1 MPLHFAAHL
10 GHADMAQCLIENG
23 ALIESKTIL
32 TNKMTSLI
40 IAASR
45 NHKSIVN
52 LLIMQGAN
60 VNAKD
65 IYGAT
70 PLHHAI
76 SKSCIDNAELLLNNG
91 AKIDERDS
99 EGRTALY
106 CSVLHNESKEIVQ
119 FLIDHGADVDAACSE
134 CCHCQRKFRNGTIF
148 G

>member
-1 MPLHFAAHL
+1 MPLHFAAHM
-10 GHADMAQCLIENG
+10 GFEDMAKCLIKNG

-45 NHKSIVN
+45 NHKSIIN

-99 EGRTALY
+99 EGRTA
-106 CSVLHNESKEIVQ
+106 H
-119 FLIDHGADVDAACSE
+119 
-134 CCHCQRKFRNGTIF
+134 
-148 G
+148 